1 MPLTPTFAISSAS
14 LIGHVGG
21 KSTKVIDPFLLPSNV
36 LSLIRTRSA
45 GINFCKALFLPDG
58 KLRSHCIR
66 KLPVITP
73 TSNPGHGRKASLYIC
88 GNFPIIFGVTAML
101 LSMALPAQNRPSF
114 GGIASRHSLLIVTAT
129 VLTWTTNTS
138 GCISNPSPP
147 CPARK
152 SSPLFL
158 ASKCKKSFHYIL
170 WSGSNLHL
178 SPHTL

>member
-66 KLPVITP
+66 KLPATLQP
-73 TSNPGHGRKASLYIC
+73 RSWTEGLLANLWE
-88 GNFPIIFGVTAML
+88 FPHHLWCYRNAIKHGVTCAEQAIIRRDRIEAL
-101 LSMALPAQNRPSF
+101 VTDRYRHRPHLDHKYQWLYKQSLPSLSSKEIEPS
-114 GGIASRHSLLIVTAT
+114 I
-129 VLTWTTNTS
+129 S
-138 GCISNPSPP
+138 GF
-147 CPARK
+147 K
-152 SSPLFL
+152 V
-158 ASKCKKSFHYIL
+158 
-170 WSGSNLHL
+170 
-178 SPHTL
+178 